1 MRPFKNNHVAVISLI
16 VVSIFLGLLFARII
30 PELPVISDSAD
41 YHNIASGILSNKT
54 YITISNDLILYPPL
68 YPIFLSLIYSI
79 AGIGSFS
86 AVYFI
91 QYLLVG
97 GIALFVFLILRKF
110 SRASLALSLIASL
123 AILFWP
129 YLILY
134 SQLISSEIL
143 YSFLLILFFFLFLH
157 INKDSKPLLA
167 IGTGFVLGLAILTRP
182 VALLLLPWI
191 CIAFLFLKKMPR
203 IFGEFS
209 IPWKKYM
216 LVAIVM
222 VIVLLPWE
230 VYVKATYDRVIP
242 IASNLSYVFKKAN
255 ETMAYL
261 SPDGVVKEE
270 QPFLLVKAKNIY
282 LFWNPGA
289 GGYHLDILSQ
299 KYPAAIYGV
308 MAYKV
313 IFFVI
318 IGLALISAIAYRRER
333 LVIFSLLLI
342 TYFWA
347 LHTVLF
353 PFPRYTLPIMPFVI
367 IVAGVAIT
375 HGYHYYT
382 TNTHRITGKK

>member
-1 MRPFKNNHVAVISLI
+1 
-16 VVSIFLGLLFARII
+16 
-30 PELPVISDSAD
+30 
-41 YHNIASGILSNKT
+41 
-54 YITISNDLILYPPL
+54 
-68 YPIFLSLIYSI
+68 
-79 AGIGSFS
+79 
-86 AVYFI
+86 
-91 QYLLVG
+91 
-97 GIALFVFLILRKF
+97 VFLILRKF
-110 SRASLALSLIASL
+110 SRASVALSLMASL
-123 AILFWP
+123 TVLFWP

-157 INKDSKPLLA
+157 IRKDSKPSLA
-167 IGTGFVLGLAILTRP
+167 IGTGLVLGLAILTRP

-191 CIAFLFLKKMPR
+191 CIAFLFIKKMPK

-209 IPWKKYM
+209 IPWKRYM

-230 VYVKATYDRVIP
+230 VYVKAKYDRVIP
-242 IASNLSYVFKKAN
+242 VASNLSYVFKKAN
-255 ETMAYL
+255 KTMAYL

-270 QPFLLVKAKNIY
+270 QPFLLAKAKNIY

-299 KYPAAIYGV
+299 KYPKAIYGV
-308 MAYKV
+308 FAYKV
-313 IFFVI
+313 IFFII

-333 LVIFSLLLI
+333 LVILSLLLI
-342 TYFWA
+342 TYFWT

-375 HGYHYYT
+375 HGYQYYT
-382 TNTHRITGKK
+382 TNTYRITGKK